1 MRKDHGDHGNW
12 AVWAPRSGPLKSEIA
27 NLDILDERAN
37 PMFLETLNPA
47 VVMVGLNLGH
57 GGGVGKP
64 FRNFHSD
71 NPAAHDFKI
80 RHAFSGTDFWGAY
93 MTDIIKGVVQ
103 PVSGKL
109 VSWLKQNPHVVA
121 TNIDALRAE
130 LSDLGYPRPT
140 ILAFGG
146 AAHELLQGAPRR
158 SRVLG
163 PHWVAAL

>member
-1 MRKDHGDHGNW
+1 
-12 AVWAPRSGPLKSEIA
+12 
-27 NLDILDERAN
+27 
-37 PMFLETLNPA
+37 
-47 VVMVGLNLGH
+47 
-57 GGGVGKP
+57 
-64 FRNFHSD
+64 
-71 NPAAHDFKI
+71 
-80 RHAFSGTDFWGAY
+80 